1 MEQNLYKL
9 TKQHKILNTKLFKFM
24 KKLKLIIQLFCF
36 FSILTYSN
44 VMANEEA
51 NYEII
56 DKNDIY
62 EIRKY
67 SDRLAVETLTSGI
80 DSNFRKLFNYISG
93 RNDTEEKIKMTT
105 PVTQVEKNGNMSMQ
119 FYLPSKFNSE
129 NVPNPS
135 REDVKIINIKGG
147 YYAVLRYSGRASDGN
162 FLKHKKILENELQKN
177 KVSIISPPIRATY
190 DSPFTLPMN
199 RRNEA
204 MFKVEIY

>member
-1 MEQNLYKL
+1 MNFLKFY
-9 TKQHKILNTKLFKFM
+9 ILILCTLF
-24 KKLKLIIQLFCF
+24 F
-36 FSILTYSN
+36 FTYSN
-44 VMANEEA
+44 VMAYEEA
-51 NYEII
+51 NYEVVSS
-56 DKNDIY
+56 NEVY

-67 SDRLAVETLTSGI
+67 SNRLAVETMTSGI

-119 FYLPSKFNSE
+119 FYLPSKFNLE

-135 REDVKIINIKGG
+135 REDVKIINIEGG

-162 FLKHKKILENELQKN
+162 FLKHKKILENELQK
-177 KVSIISPPIRATY
+177 KKISIISPPIRATY

>member
-1 MEQNLYKL
+1 MKIIKLYFIVICTL
-9 TKQHKILNTKLFKFM
+9 FILP
-24 KKLKLIIQLFCF
+24 
-36 FSILTYSN
+36 YST
-44 VMANEEA
+44 VMAYEEA
-51 NYEII
+51 NYEVVS
-56 DKNDIY
+56 KNEVY

-67 SDRLAVETLTSGI
+67 SDRLAVETMTSGI

-93 RNDTEEKIKMTT
+93 RNDTQEKIKMTT

-135 REDVKIINIKGG
+135 REDVKIVNIEGG

-162 FLKHKKILENELQKN
+162 FLKHKEILKYELKKN
-177 KVSIISPPIRATY
+177 NISIISPPIRATY
-190 DSPFTLPMN
+190 DSTFTLTMN

-204 MFKVEIY
+204 MFKIELN

>member
-135 REDVKIINIKGG
+135 RDDVKIINIEGG
-147 YYAVLRYSGRASDGN
+147 YYAVLRYSGRASDKN
-162 FLKHKKILENELQKN
+162 FLEHKEILEKELKKN
-177 KVSIISPPIRATY
+177 DISIISPPIRATY

-204 MFKVEIY
+204 MFKVEMN

>member
-9 TKQHKILNTKLFKFM
+9 TKQHKILNTKLFKLM

-162 FLKHKKILENELQKN
+162 FLKHKKILENELQK
-177 KVSIISPPIRATY
+177 KKISIISPPIRATY
-190 DSPFTLPMN
+190 DSPFTLPTN

>member
-135 REDVKIINIKGG
+135 REDVKIINIEGG

-162 FLKHKKILENELQKN
+162 FLKHKKILEEELQNN

-204 MFKVEIY
+204 MFKVEMN

>member
-1 MEQNLYKL
+1 MKIIKLYFIVFCTL
-9 TKQHKILNTKLFKFM
+9 FILP
-24 KKLKLIIQLFCF
+24 
-36 FSILTYSN
+36 YSA
-44 VMANEEA
+44 VMAYEEA
-51 NYEII
+51 NYEVIS
-56 DKNDIY
+56 KNEVY

-67 SDRLAVETLTSGI
+67 SDRLAVETMTSGI

-93 RNDTEEKIKMTT
+93 RNDTQEKIKMTT

-135 REDVKIINIKGG
+135 REDVKIVNIEGG

-162 FLKHKKILENELQKN
+162 FTKHKEILEKELQKN
-177 KVSIISPPIRATY
+177 NISIISPPIRATY

-204 MFKVEIY
+204 MFKVELN

>member
-1 MEQNLYKL
+1 
-9 TKQHKILNTKLFKFM
+9 
-24 KKLKLIIQLFCF
+24 
-36 FSILTYSN
+36 
-44 VMANEEA
+44 MAIEEA

-56 DKNDIY
+56 EKNDIY

-67 SDRLAVETLTSGI
+67 TDRLAVETITSG
-80 DSNFRKLFNYISG
+80 SENNFRKLFNYISG
-93 RNDTEEKIKMTT
+93 RNDSKEKIKMTT

-135 REDVKIINIKGG
+135 REDVRIINIEGG
-147 YYAVLRYSGRASDGN
+147 YYAVLRYSGRASDKN
-162 FLKHKKILENELQKN
+162 FLKHKEILEKELQIN
-177 KVSIISPPIRATY
+177 NISIISQPIRATY

-204 MFKVEIY
+204 MFKVEIN